1 MRDKKKAGN
10 ANLPALIL
18 LAALIMFWQMA
29 AMGINASYILPS
41 PTQILVR
48 LWELRGPLFTAHLPA
63 TMSVVAIGLLIS
75 VVLGLGLAILMDVSE
90 VAEKRLKA
98 IREFTEFGSGFKIAM
113 RDLEIRGAGNILG
126 SQQHGHMAVIGYDLY
141 VKMLNEAI
149 KKVKGEDIEE
159 EIDVEINLAVNAY
172 IPNSYI
178 PEELDKIE
186 MYKKIASI
194 ENKDDMKEVTEELI
208 DRFSDVPRSVQTLL
222 SIAYIKSM
230 CKKLKIEKVTQN
242 KNEISLVPLTR
253 YKTKEKIGYK
263 IVNELV
269 DLLEKMCD
277 LNKK

>member
-1 MRDKKKAGN
+1 MKNNKKKEQQIN
-10 ANLPALIL
+10 YLDLIPERSG
-18 LAALIMFWQMA
+18 Q
-29 AMGINASYILPS
+29 
-41 PTQILVR
+41 
-48 LWELRGPLFTAHLPA
+48 LRWHE
-63 TMSVVAIGLLIS
+63 
-75 VVLGLGLAILMDVSE
+75 D
-90 VAEKRLKA
+90 
-98 IREFTEFGSGFKIAM
+98 
-113 RDLEIRGAGNILG
+113 IRG
-126 SQQHGHMAVIGYDLY
+126 
-141 VKMLNEAI
+141 KMVLE
-149 KKVKGEDIEE
+149 
-159 EIDVEINLAVNAY
+159 
-172 IPNSYI
+172 
-178 PEELDKIE
+178 
-186 MYKKIASI
+186 I